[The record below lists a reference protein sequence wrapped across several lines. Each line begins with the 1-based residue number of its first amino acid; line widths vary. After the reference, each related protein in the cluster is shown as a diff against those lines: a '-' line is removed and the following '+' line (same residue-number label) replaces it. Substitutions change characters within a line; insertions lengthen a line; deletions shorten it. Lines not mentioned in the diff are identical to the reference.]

1 LGSAI
6 LCLRTYKALGNIV
19 FDSKE
24 NTELLISLGGAT
36 TVAKV
41 RTNWP
46 DNNDV
51 QAQVRM
57 LANLIVAVMKTWADE
72 K

>member
-1 LGSAI
+1 
-6 LCLRTYKALGNIV
+6 V